1 MIKNEQTNQAYIC
14 YEIGCIRKQ
23 VEIKIDIFDLLS
35 DLKVLINEYYFAK
48 FESSEQSLVIGFDN
62 GQRFRLSLEEIHS

>member
-1 MIKNEQTNQAYIC
+1 MNKQIKHTFVTKTDVFD
-14 YEIGCIRKQ
+14 KQ

-35 DLKVLINEYYFAK
+35 DLKVLMNEYYFAT